1 MINMNGNENGNSDGN
16 GDDNRRSFR
25 VSETVYLKYDVIS
38 DREFH
43 EGLDRRKLR
52 LGVSDGLRS
61 VILDLDTR
69 LDQKLYLLRAE
80 SNPIGECLA
89 LLNDKVNAVIQQL
102 PEMRE
107 SQTALA
113 RSKPLTCEVGADG
126 MAFSSD
132 KNYDIGTK
140 FALRFLLE
148 SDNRYIETFCEVV
161 RQTEPPGDIDVERPF
176 GIAVAFQGMKSSQKE
191 ILIQHL
197 FERESETL
205 RMRRLNLDAMQ

>member
-1 MINMNGNENGNSDGN
+1 MINMNGNGNNNGNTDDG
-16 GDDNRRSFR
+16 RRSFR
-25 VSETVYLKYDVIS
+25 VSETVYLKYDVIN

-89 LLNDKVNAVIQQL
+89 LLNDKVNTVIQQL

-107 SQTALA
+107 SQSSLA

-140 FALRFLLE
+140 LALRFLLE
-148 SDNRYIETFCEVV
+148 SDNRYIETFCHVV
-161 RQTEPPGDIDVERPF
+161 RHIDPPGDIDVERPF
-176 GIAVAFQGMKSSQKE
+176 GIAVEFQGMKTSQKE

>member
-1 MINMNGNENGNSDGN
+1 MININGNGSTNGNEADS
-16 GDDNRRSFR
+16 RRSFR

-61 VILDLDTR
+61 VIIDLDTR

-80 SNPIGECLA
+80 ANPIGECLA
-89 LLNDKVNAVIQQL
+89 ILNEKVNAVIQQL

-107 SQTALA
+107 SQSALA

-132 KNYDIGTK
+132 KNYELGTK
-140 FALRFLLE
+140 LALRFLLE
-148 SDNRYIETFCEVV
+148 SDNRYIETFCQVV
-161 RQTEPPGDIDVERPF
+161 RQADPPGDIDVERPF
-176 GIAVAFQGMKSSQKE
+176 GIAVEFQGMKSAQKE

-205 RMRRLNLDAMQ
+205 RMRRLDLDAMQ

>member
-1 MINMNGNENGNSDGN
+1 MMNGSANGSPNGNGADS
-16 GDDNRRSFR
+16 RRSFR
-25 VSETVYLKYDVIS
+25 VEETVYLKYDVIS

-61 VILDLDTR
+61 IILDLDTR
-69 LDQKLYLLRAE
+69 LDQQLYRLKAE
-80 SNPIGECLA
+80 ADPVGECLA
-89 LLNDKVNAVIQQL
+89 TLNEKINVVIQQL

-107 SQTALA
+107 SQSALA
-113 RSKPLTCEVGADG
+113 RSKPLTCAVGADG
-126 MAFSSD
+126 MAFSAE
-132 KNYDIGTK
+132 KNYEVGTK
-140 FALRFLLE
+140 LALRFLLE
-148 SDNRYIETFCEVV
+148 SDNRYIETFCQVV
-161 RQTEPPGDIDVERPF
+161 RQIDPPGDIDVERPF
-176 GIAVAFQGMKSSQKE
+176 GIAVEFQGMKTSQKE

>member
-1 MINMNGNENGNSDGN
+1 MINVNGNGSANENGA
-16 GDDNRRSFR
+16 DNRRSFR

-43 EGLDRRKLR
+43 EGLERRKLR

-80 SNPIGECLA
+80 ANPIGECLA
-89 LLNDKVNAVIQQL
+89 ILNEKVNAVIQQL

-107 SQTALA
+107 SQSALA

-140 FALRFLLE
+140 LALRFLLE
-148 SDNRYIETFCEVV
+148 SDNRYIETFCQIV
-161 RQTEPPGDIDVERPF
+161 RQTDPPGDIDVDRPF
-176 GIAVAFQGMKSSQKE
+176 GIAVEYQGMKSAQKE

-205 RMRRLNLDAMQ
+205 RMRRLDLDAMQ